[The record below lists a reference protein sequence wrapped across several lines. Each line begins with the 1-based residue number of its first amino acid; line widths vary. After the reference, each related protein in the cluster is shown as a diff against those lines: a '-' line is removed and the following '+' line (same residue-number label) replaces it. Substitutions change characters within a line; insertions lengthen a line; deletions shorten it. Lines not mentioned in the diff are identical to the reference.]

1 MVGGGILSQSNVQ
14 PRGTQDMNKRQHSD
28 DYYPIRWK
36 IADGIE
42 DMFVLHRNT
51 VVGALALL
59 GTLAIVFGLL
69 IFDRGDSTTTET
81 AAPTTTINEAAA
93 DTDTDDDNEEAEAEA
108 ETTTTAAPETATT
121 TAAPETTTTST
132 TTSTTTTTTTATIP
146 ARAATEAQIASTEN
160 GRLIRLTDTTVEII
174 GGVPNEDAADSTL
187 TLAAET
193 FPDLT
198 LTDDQF
204 VDAEFEDG
212 PVTFRIDAPDLFAY
226 NSDDL
231 DPIYL
236 PVIDQL
242 AATIIAQGW
251 SVEVGGHTDASG
263 PDAGNQALSEGR
275 AASAAARL
283 RAQGVDPASITTV
296 GFGETQPIADNATEA
311 GRLANRRVEFVINQ

>member
-1 MVGGGILSQSNVQ
+1 
-14 PRGTQDMNKRQHSD
+14 MNKRQHSD
-28 DYYPIRWK
+28 DYYPIHWK

-93 DTDTDDDNEEAEAEA
+93 DTDDDNEEAEAEA
-108 ETTTTAAPETATT
+108 ETTTTAAPETTTT

-132 TTSTTTTTTTATIP
+132 TTSTTTTTTTTTIP

-204 VDAEFEDG
+204 VDAEFEDS

>member
-1 MVGGGILSQSNVQ
+1 M
-14 PRGTQDMNKRQHSD
+14 
-28 DYYPIRWK
+28 
-36 IADGIE
+36 
-42 DMFVLHRNT
+42 
-51 VVGALALL
+51 
-59 GTLAIVFGLL
+59 
-69 IFDRGDSTTTET
+69 
-81 AAPTTTINEAAA
+81 
-93 DTDTDDDNEEAEAEA
+93 
-108 ETTTTAAPETATT
+108 
-121 TAAPETTTTST
+121 
-132 TTSTTTTTTTATIP
+132 
-146 ARAATEAQIASTEN
+146 
-160 GRLIRLTDTTVEII
+160 EII

-187 TLAAET
+187 ALAAET

-251 SVEVGGHTDASG
+251 SVEVGGHTDSAG

-283 RAQGVDPASITTV
+283 RAQGVAPESITTV

>member
-1 MVGGGILSQSNVQ
+1 MGGGGIFSRPNVQ
-14 PRGTQDMNKRQHSD
+14 ARGTQDMNKRQHSD
-28 DYYPIRWK
+28 DYYPVRWK

-93 DTDTDDDNEEAEAEA
+93 DTDDDNEEAEAEA
-108 ETTTTAAPETATT
+108 ETTTTTAAPETTTT
-121 TAAPETTTTST
+121 TAAPETTTT
-132 TTSTTTTTTTATIP
+132 TTTTTTTAAP

-187 TLAAET
+187 AVAADT
-193 FPDLT
+193 FPELS
-198 LTDDQF
+198 LTDSQL
-204 VDAEFEDG
+204 VDAQFEDG

-242 AATIIAQGW
+242 AAAIIAQGW
-251 SVEVGGHTDASG
+251 SVEVGGHTDSAG

-283 RAQGVDPASITTV
+283 RAQGVVPESITTV

>member
-1 MVGGGILSQSNVQ
+1 M
-14 PRGTQDMNKRQHSD
+14 
-28 DYYPIRWK
+28 
-36 IADGIE
+36 
-42 DMFVLHRNT
+42 
-51 VVGALALL
+51 
-59 GTLAIVFGLL
+59 
-69 IFDRGDSTTTET
+69 
-81 AAPTTTINEAAA
+81 
-93 DTDTDDDNEEAEAEA
+93 
-108 ETTTTAAPETATT
+108 
-121 TAAPETTTTST
+121 
-132 TTSTTTTTTTATIP
+132 
-146 ARAATEAQIASTEN
+146 
-160 GRLIRLTDTTVEII
+160 EII

-187 TLAAET
+187 AVAADT
-193 FPDLT
+193 FPELS
-198 LTDDQF
+198 LTDSQL
-204 VDAEFEDG
+204 VDAQFEDG

-251 SVEVGGHTDASG
+251 SVEVGGHTDSAG